1 MFLFKTIIMKCIK
14 LFFHFFAFIGVSMNL
29 SAQEFSVDRIK
40 YDVLYNG
47 EQQVKVVGVEEEIDT
62 LVLPDYVVY
71 NGKGYKVTDWGLS
84 FGEYKFSVVR
94 LPSTFVSC
102 NFGRFFTEKIE
113 VSENNPYFTS
123 FDGVLFSKD
132 MKELVRY
139 PNQRKDSSYIIPA
152 TVTKIDD
159 LAFSACKFLRELT
172 IPPRMTDV
180 FAYCFNGRGFFSEQ
194 CDSLEKIHV
203 AENNPYFYSQDG
215 VLFEKKD
222 GTVRLICYPIA
233 RKDSCYVVPEGVE
246 SIAEVAFMHCRFLN
260 TLILPKSLKYCSWSA
275 FISRHLQHI
284 YTQSE
289 IEMDNPYASEKSSS
303 EDW

>member
-1 MFLFKTIIMKCIK
+1 MFLFNTVIMKCMK
-14 LFFHFFAFIGVSMNL
+14 LFFYFLAFIGVSMNL

-40 YDVLYNG
+40 YRVLYDK
-47 EQQVKVVGVEEEIDT
+47 EQQVKVVGIEGVTDT
-62 LVLPDYVVY
+62 LVLPDYVAY
-71 NGKGYKVTDWGLS
+71 NGKGYKVTDWELA
-84 FGEYKFSVVR
+84 FGKYNFSVVR

-139 PNQRKDSSYIIPA
+139 PDQRKDSSYTIPA
-152 TVTKIDD
+152 TVTQIDD
-159 LAFSACKFLRELT
+159 FAFYKCKFLHEIT
-172 IPPRMTDV
+172 IPARMTDV
-180 FAYCFNGRGFFSEQ
+180 YAYNFNGGLVFSER

-222 GTVRLICYPIA
+222 GTTRLICYPSA

-246 SIAEVAFMHCRFLN
+246 SIADAAFMHCSFLKK
-260 TLILPKSLKYCSWSA
+260 LILPKSLKYCRRSS
-275 FISRHLQHI
+275 FISRRLQYIH
-284 YTQSE
+284 TQSE
-289 IEMDNPYASEKSSS
+289 IEMDNPDASELPW
-303 EDW
+303 DW

>member
-14 LFFHFFAFIGVSMNL
+14 LFFYFGAFIAVSMKL
-29 SAQEFSVDRIK
+29 SAQVFSVDRIK
-40 YDVLYNG
+40 YTVLYNG
-47 EQQVKVVGVEEEIDT
+47 EQEVKVVGVEGVTDT
-62 LVLPDYVVY
+62 LVLPDYVAY
-71 NGKGYKVTDWGLS
+71 NGKRYKVADWDLS
-84 FGEYKFSVVR
+84 FGKYNFSVVR
-94 LPSTFVSC
+94 LPSTFASC
-102 NFGRFFTEKIE
+102 NFGSFFTEKIE
-113 VSENNPYFTS
+113 VSEKSPYFTS

-139 PNQRKDSSYIIPA
+139 PDQRKDSSYIIPA

-159 LAFSACKFLRELT
+159 FAFYACKFLREIT
-172 IPPRMTDV
+172 IPARMTDV
-180 FAYCFNGRGFFSEQ
+180 CAYCFNGREFFSEQ

-222 GTVRLICYPIA
+222 GTTRLICYPIA

-246 SIAEVAFMHCRFLN
+246 SIAEGAFKRCSFLN

-275 FISRHLQHI
+275 FISRQLQHI
-284 YTQSE
+284 HTQSE
-289 IEMDNPYASEKSSS
+289 VELDNPYASEKSSS

>member
-1 MFLFKTIIMKCIK
+1 MFLFKTVIMKCIK
-14 LFFHFFAFIGVSMNL
+14 LFFYFWVFIGVSMNL

-40 YDVLYNG
+40 YRVLYDK
-47 EQQVKVVGVEEEIDT
+47 EQQVEVVGIEGATDT
-62 LVLPDYVVY
+62 LVLLDYVVY
-71 NGKGYKVTDWGLS
+71 NGKRYKVTDWG
-84 FGEYKFSVVR
+84 FWREYNFSVVR
-94 LPSTFVSC
+94 LPSTFAPG
-102 NFGRFFTEKIE
+102 NFGMFFTEKIE
-113 VSENNPYFTS
+113 VSEDNPYFTS

-132 MKELVRY
+132 MKELVYY

-152 TVTKIDD
+152 TVTQIDNF
-159 LAFSACKFLRELT
+159 AFTACKFLRELT

-180 FAYCFNGRGFFSEQ
+180 YAYCFNGKWIYSEK

-222 GTVRLICYPIA
+222 GTTRLICYPIA

-246 SIAEVAFMHCRFLN
+246 SIAEAAFMHCGFLKK
-260 TLILPKSLKYCSWSA
+260 LILPKSLKYCSWSA
-275 FISRHLQHI
+275 FISRQLQHI
-284 YTQSE
+284 HTQSE
-289 IEMDNPYASEKSSS
+289 IEMDNPYASKKSSS